1 MRRMRRWAALLAL
14 AMMLSGTMGAKAEMR
29 LPYGADTVISVRA
42 LTREQQKLAEYLYQP
57 LMACAEKIDLPED
70 ARYDDVSAAMTSLM
84 QDYPELF
91 HLDKQFQIGYLVN
104 RPDRA
109 IYVTPRY
116 RMSRQEADAMRTA
129 LYQQVRTVLGMGT
142 GAEWLHD
149 VLLLNVTYGG
159 STDLRHTAVGAL
171 LHGQATC
178 EGYAQALTLLYRMA
192 GIPCGMVVGD
202 ARESSGATARHA
214 WNIADDG
221 GMMLIDA
228 TWNDQDK
235 AGVITQWYYGL
246 STEQM
251 GRDHAPDRDQ
261 QLPRCG
267 DQANWHR
274 VRGCLA
280 DDRQDVYGLIRQL
293 ALYGTPVNV
302 RVTDRALFQA
312 LAADTAYDFIG
323 DYNDQCA
330 RGEEFYGSYSVL
342 VNDTQQCV
350 MIFR

>member
-1 MRRMRRWAALLAL
+1 MRRRIGRMLTLAL
-14 AMMLSGTMGAKAEMR
+14 ALLLGGMARADMR
-29 LPYGADTVISVRA
+29 LPYAADTVISVRG
-42 LTREQQKLAEYLYQP
+42 LTRDQQKLAEFLYQP
-57 LMACAEKIDLPED
+57 LLEGSEKIDLPENT
-70 ARYDDVSAAMTSLM
+70 RYDDVSAAMTSLM

-91 HLDKQFQIGYLVN
+91 HLDKQYQVGYLVN
-104 RPDRA
+104 RPERA

-116 RMSRQEADAMRTA
+116 RMGRQEADTLRTA
-129 LYQQVRTVLGMGT
+129 LYQQARTVLGMGT

-149 VLLLNVTYGG
+149 VLLLNVSYGG

-171 LHGQATC
+171 LYGQATC

-202 ARESSGATARHA
+202 ARENTGATARHA
-214 WNIADDG
+214 WNIANVG

-235 AGVITQWYYGL
+235 AGVNTQWYYGL

-251 GRDHAPDRDQ
+251 GRDHTPDREQ

-274 VRGCLA
+274 VRGYLA
-280 DDRQDVYGLIRQL
+280 DDRQDVYGLIRLL
-293 ALYGTPVNV
+293 ALYDAPVNV